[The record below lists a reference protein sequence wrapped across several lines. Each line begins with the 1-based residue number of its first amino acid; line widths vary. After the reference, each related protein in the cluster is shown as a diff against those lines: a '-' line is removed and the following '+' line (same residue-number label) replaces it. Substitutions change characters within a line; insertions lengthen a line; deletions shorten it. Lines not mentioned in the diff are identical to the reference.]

1 MNTSTL
7 LELRK
12 ILVQIKRI
20 GEKQKKP
27 DDYFEQQQ
35 HDSKLMLLNL
45 YIGEIDREVAS
56 NIKRSERTKRCIS
69 QQKMV
74 KNDGEKITV

>member
-56 NIKRSERTKRCIS
+56 NIKRSERTKRCIFHKKTIKS
-69 QQKMV
+69 DDIKCPV
-74 KNDGEKITV
+74 